1 MVQFIMANPWKYSSC
16 PSIEETIKKMC
27 YIYAHNIEYYST
39 TKDEIM
45 LSARK
50 WTELENIYLRE
61 ISQPQLS
68 YAFSHIWSVCVC
80 EKERETDR
88 QTQKKRQTSRRQ
100 EGKGIREEEGGKK
113 NGDWDVKMI

>member
-1 MVQFIMANPWKYSSC
+1 M
-16 PSIEETIKKMC
+16 
-27 YIYAHNIEYYST
+27 
-39 TKDEIM
+39 
-45 LSARK
+45 
-50 WTELENIYLRE
+50 
-61 ISQPQLS
+61 
-68 YAFSHIWSVCVC
+68 C

>member
-1 MVQFIMANPWKYSSC
+1 MNRIREHLFKGNKPTS
-16 PSIEETIKKMC
+16 TILC
-27 YIYAHNIEYYST
+27 F
-39 TKDEIM
+39 
-45 LSARK
+45 
-50 WTELENIYLRE
+50 
-61 ISQPQLS
+61 LS
-68 YAFSHIWSVCVC
+68 YMERVCVC